1 MGRYALHDLATPN
14 TVSLVTFSVLLE
26 QRPFCPVHTRLFL
39 DGLAWTCRW
48 RYAAGTGGSVAVLPT
63 RREPRAIQRAAGG
76 WIVMEMPEF
85 EVSQT
90 YETAIVMRARGG
102 EPDREFRFICVPAAA
117 IHEDNRPLLNDPET
131 LLSEFGLAK
140 PKELRVAQLP
150 DAIFVLLKA
159 EDLGELAG
167 QDAGSALDLASSSE
181 WLTEHRDADP
191 DAGMFADYLALAEVV
206 PFEHPKLGR
215 YALTSVAMRGYE
227 QETPGAEFDG
237 IARTPDPHWPV
248 AYLTTL
254 VASSLAVVVVGRVG
268 IVVGMVSSHETAA
281 VIETV
286 RHRIRQLVQRPDSPR
301 LYQDDQSVPSPEASG
316 ISEADQASP
325 SVDALVQERG
335 MKLLELLAEAAAP
348 EDGKPSWV
356 NRRIE
361 QVEFLDT
368 RAVRWRTSIDFVVPP
383 DAPEVQIGAE
393 DARLVPVTT
402 MPKRPLVSFDLRD
415 EDEKA
420 MCLPTSE
427 ETGGMIGAALVWV
440 ATFNLNRPRLPSGL
454 DEDLRKIV
462 TAGPGEYETE
472 YAPFATAAALIDVNQ
487 CRKDLHDVSWRSRK
501 KFTLRHLWAWY
512 KDQRN
517 WTRDWNRAQKT
528 LAGADQSL
536 WHARQGLASVA
547 ECPNCSKYGVDGPPG
562 ATLKTVEPSEC
573 RRCTAY
579 ELMGNQDV
587 RNQVEVLAQDF
598 IVCVAVADPPG
609 TRRIVKLSSEQPI
622 SFWTHNGMCRRLG
635 QLLGLVCWP
644 FDILIGGRGGSHHLE
659 VAAPPGVDVV
669 RITTQPAVRRRP
681 GPPPHQTCGL
691 SPHVHTVV
699 PATPPIRYL
708 ATTFVRTSS
717 TGLADCFIASG
728 SPYRCDDGGWHDRLA
743 RRVPCTCKGTHCGF
757 RGSRCGSRALAGLA
771 RRDRCLARPSW
782 RASPCF
788 EVARGRKV
796 LFLCGRGRCSGRYW
810 GPGPTQG
817 HVAAT

>member
-1 MGRYALHDLATPN
+1 
-14 TVSLVTFSVLLE
+14 
-26 QRPFCPVHTRLFL
+26 
-39 DGLAWTCRW
+39 
-48 RYAAGTGGSVAVLPT
+48 
-63 RREPRAIQRAAGG
+63 
-76 WIVMEMPEF
+76 
-85 EVSQT
+85 
-90 YETAIVMRARGG
+90 
-102 EPDREFRFICVPAAA
+102 
-117 IHEDNRPLLNDPET
+117 
-131 LLSEFGLAK
+131 
-140 PKELRVAQLP
+140 
-150 DAIFVLLKA
+150 
-159 EDLGELAG
+159 
-167 QDAGSALDLASSSE
+167 
-181 WLTEHRDADP
+181 
-191 DAGMFADYLALAEVV
+191 
-206 PFEHPKLGR
+206 
-215 YALTSVAMRGYE
+215 
-227 QETPGAEFDG
+227 
-237 IARTPDPHWPV
+237 
-248 AYLTTL
+248 
-254 VASSLAVVVVGRVG
+254 
-268 IVVGMVSSHETAA
+268 
-281 VIETV
+281 
-286 RHRIRQLVQRPDSPR
+286 
-301 LYQDDQSVPSPEASG
+301 
-316 ISEADQASP
+316 
-325 SVDALVQERG
+325 
-335 MKLLELLAEAAAP
+335 
-348 EDGKPSWV
+348 
-356 NRRIE
+356 
-361 QVEFLDT
+361 
-368 RAVRWRTSIDFVVPP
+368 
-383 DAPEVQIGAE
+383 
-393 DARLVPVTT
+393 
-402 MPKRPLVSFDLRD
+402 
-415 EDEKA
+415 
-420 MCLPTSE
+420 
-427 ETGGMIGAALVWV
+427 MIGAALVWV

-708 ATTFVRTSS
+708 ATTFVRTSRQGWLTAS
-717 TGLADCFIASG
+717 LLVAVLIAVMMGVGTTDLPVVFPAPARGHTADSAVAGVAAALLLALLGVIAVWLVRPGEHPLASRLLGAVRFFFFVDVVVVLVATGDLVLHRATSQRPEVLWLVLAWVSG
-728 SPYRCDDGGWHDRLA
+728 AVAVLMILA
-743 RRVPCTCKGTHCGF
+743 RLFPIVLPGNWGMRA
-757 RGSRCGSRALAGLA
+757 RSRMLSLMQGRA
-771 RRDRCLARPSW
+771 R
-782 RASPCF
+782 
-788 EVARGRKV
+788 
-796 LFLCGRGRCSGRYW
+796 
-810 GPGPTQG
+810 
-817 HVAAT
+817 